1 MKTLKYL
8 KRLGLH
14 GGMLVWRVLL
24 ILGAFVLEL
33 LSLLELEKRAHDG
46 DDDPPHGVHSDGTP
60 WPENTAHEQ
69 WDVYYGD
76 R

>member
-46 DDDPPHGVHSDGTP
+46 NERPEIHEIGRPDWGVYWG
-60 WPENTAHEQ
+60 ENWE
-69 WDVYYGD
+69 D
-76 R
+76 